1 MSISKTQ
8 LIKKTAP
15 AIPAGAAWCPC
26 FSGLLFAVSVLLL
39 AVLLHLIQTGLFSK
53 FRLGHPGPFRGFLNR
68 DQLIFNQT
76 G

>member
-8 LIKKTAP
+8 LIKKQR
-15 AIPAGAAWCPC
+15 
-26 FSGLLFAVSVLLL
+26 LLFRRALPGVPAFRGCSLLSLFLL